1 MRGADV
7 SNLAGV
13 VKQIAVATDQET
25 VIIEPICD
33 NAYGAQVLS
42 DDIVS
47 RLKTDKVLSLI
58 VKVGATVESGVRS

>member
-1 MRGADV
+1 M

-13 VKQIAVATDQET
+13 VKQIAVATEDRT
-25 VIIEPICD
+25 VIVELICD

-58 VKVGATVESGVRS
+58 VKVGATVDSGVRS